1 MKKRKILKIC
11 AAAMAMLLALLCMV
25 SCSSLGSP
33 VMTLGKTEI
42 TGSMIEFWM
51 SRYKAQFEYSYGQGL
66 KEAYGLSSVDSIW
79 SIRVSDDSAQT
90 YDDLFS
96 SYIYDNARTYLCA
109 LYLFDQYD
117 LKLPSSTVESVDA
130 VMDDFIENLADGSKA
145 EFNAI
150 LAAYGINAKTLR
162 ELYLIDEKVSYL
174 REYLFGTNGVEAV
187 TAQQMEDYYQK
198 NFVRMKQICVF
209 VNQRPKM
216 NEDGTYATDSSGN
229 IAYVDMTSEE
239 NVEARKKIAEAMDKL
254 GSGGDFETV
263 LSEYDENSADDV
275 YTNGIYMSAE
285 SAFGN
290 DADLQKIYETL
301 CDMKVGETR
310 QLELTNT
317 LHIIKKYELDPGA
330 YSKSE
335 NSDFFLYYDSGS
347 MSYQPFTQYVKTPI
361 FLEYIADR
369 LEQYSADIKI
379 DEEALNEYKISKVKA
394 NYNF

>member
-1 MKKRKILKIC
+1 MIKKKILKIC
-11 AAAMAMLLALLCMV
+11 ALLTALLLLLPASV
-25 SCSSLGSP
+25 SCSSLGTP
-33 VMTLGKTEI
+33 LMTLGKTEI

-66 KEAYGLSSVDSIW
+66 KDAYGLSSTDSIW
-79 SIRVSDDSAQT
+79 SMRISDDSAQT

-96 SYIYDNARTYLCA
+96 SYIYDNAKTYLCA

-117 LKLPSSTVESVDA
+117 LRLPDSTVESVDA
-130 VMDDFIENLADGSKA
+130 VIDDFIENLADGSRS

-174 REYLFGTNGVEAV
+174 REYLFGANGIEPV
-187 TAQQMEDYYQK
+187 TEQQMEDYYQK
-198 NFVRMKQICVF
+198 NFVRMKHICVF
-209 VNQRPKM
+209 INQRPKI

-229 IAYVDMTSEE
+229 VAYAEMTLEE
-239 NVEARKKIAEAMDKL
+239 NAEARKKITEAMDKL
-254 GSGGDFETV
+254 NGGADFETV
-263 LSEYDENSADDV
+263 LAEYDENKADDG

-285 SAFGN
+285 SAYGN
-290 DADLQKIYETL
+290 DEDLQKIYDTL
-301 CDMKVGETR
+301 CEMEVGETR
-310 QLELTNT
+310 QLELSNT
-317 LHIIKKYELDPGA
+317 MHIIKKYALDPGA
-330 YSKSE
+330 YAKSE

-361 FLEYIADR
+361 FLDYIAER

-379 DEEALNEYKISKVKA
+379 DEEALGEYKISKVKA
-394 NYNF
+394 NYSF